1 MFAPR
6 LMNLVTML
14 INIRSPLGID
24 ALHLRKNIPLALQF
38 FDINLFELWVP
49 NHVPVPLTLSLGVL
63 NVDGLKESLALHA
76 LLLGL

>member
-1 MFAPR
+1 
-6 LMNLVTML
+6 MNLVTML

-49 NHVPVPLTLSLGVL
+49 YHVPVPLTLSLRMFD
-63 NVDGLKESLALHA
+63 VDGLKEGLALHA